1 VFFFSLFPFIT
12 LRKEIQTMD
21 FTEYLRILGWIL
33 TAAFPLVVVYLTG
46 GPDKEPLLDDI
57 EYENRKRKKALVEK
71 REKKEAE
78 EKKALLEASKESSK
92 KSNKKKTSKKNK
104 PSSITNATDV
114 MQENKITEQQQQQQP
129 RKRNNAKKEEKEDQ
143 SKVVVPAVVTK
154 EEKDKKFTKKEKK
167 KAATVVAEEKKSNEE
182 EKKPLLVAAPEKNEE
197 EKEEGVKEIDE
208 HMDPTAN
215 YARVMRIRPEE
226 EEEEW
231 EAVPAEDGWS
241 QVKSK
246 FYIDY
251 HIYICKLKSCRLG
264 RRPHTATASSKL
276 SFDRNAAI
284 NADQINNNIPGLDK
298 KQRENL
304 ARQQKKKQQ
313 KAAAD
318 ALQEERLRKHQKE
331 LEKIK
336 IQEFYSSG
344 KGKNTTWGKN
354 GQQQR
359 SSKIPNSTAGINE
372 HGQLIWD

>member
-1 VFFFSLFPFIT
+1 
-12 LRKEIQTMD
+12 MD

-78 EKKALLEASKESSK
+78 EKKALLEASKEYPK

-104 PSSITNATDV
+104 PSSIANATDV
-114 MQENKITEQQQQQQP
+114 MQENKITEQQQQQQQQQQQP

-167 KAATVVAEEKKSNEE
+167 KAATVVAEKKKSNEE

-215 YARVMRIRPEE
+215 YARVMRIKPEE

-241 QVKSK
+241 QVKS
-246 FYIDY
+246 
-251 HIYICKLKSCRLG
+251 

>member
-1 VFFFSLFPFIT
+1 
-12 LRKEIQTMD
+12 MD

-33 TAAFPLVVVYLTG
+33 TAAFPLIVVYMTG

-57 EYENRKRKKALVEK
+57 EYETRKRRKALAEK

-78 EKKALLEASKESSK
+78 EKKALLEASKESPK
-92 KSNKKKTSKKNK
+92 KSNKKKANKKNK
-104 PSSITNATDV
+104 SSSITNDTDV
-114 MQENKITEQQQQQQP
+114 VQENKVVEKQQP
-129 RKRNNAKKEEKEDQ
+129 RKRNNAKKEGKEDQ
-143 SKVVVPAVVTK
+143 PNVVVPAVVTK
-154 EEKDKKFTKKEKK
+154 EEEKKKPAKKEKK
-167 KAATVVAEEKKSNEE
+167 KAATVVVEEKKSNDE
-182 EKKPLLVAAPEKNEE
+182 EKKPLLAAAIEKNEE
-197 EKEEGVKEIDE
+197 EKDESVKEIDE

-251 HIYICKLKSCRLG
+251 HFYICQLNAYQLG
-264 RRPHTATASSKL
+264 RRPHTATASPKPSI
-276 SFDRNAAI
+276 DRNAAI

-318 ALQEERLRKHQKE
+318 ALQAERLRKHQKE

-359 SSKIPNSTAGINE
+359 SSKMPNSTAGINE